1 MKLTKTS
8 KNLRYS
14 FEYSIREI
22 LLSFLSLVLLFVF
35 AYALYFDKI
44 QLYVIL
50 KMSVILLLIFLVRF
64 MRHLIIYLLVSYI
77 QILDDFAKERIF
89 KLSVK
94 LWLLSNPL
102 LYFMASNVE
111 FDIKLSRN
119 LLSTKFGKFF
129 YRFLLFIFYY
139 PFTRLLYFHR
149 KFADKIISSEENK
162 LIQSRIEGY
171 VIL

>member
-102 LYFMASNVE
+102 LYFIASNVE

-129 YRFLLFIFYY
+129 Y
-139 PFTRLLYFHR
+139 
-149 KFADKIISSEENK
+149 
-162 LIQSRIEGY
+162 
-171 VIL
+171 